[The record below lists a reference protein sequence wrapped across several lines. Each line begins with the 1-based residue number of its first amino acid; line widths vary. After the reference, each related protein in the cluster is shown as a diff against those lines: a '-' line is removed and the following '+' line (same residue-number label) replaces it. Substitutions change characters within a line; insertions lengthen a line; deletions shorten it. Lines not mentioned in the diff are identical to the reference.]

1 MRRLITLVLA
11 AVLVGSLVILPT
23 KAVAG
28 DNYYWAKSYGGAGTD
43 VINDVKIWSDGSI
56 IAVGYTNSTGAG
68 GYDAFVMKLNPDG
81 SLAWAKTYGGS
92 KNDSASAVAIANN
105 GDIIVAGWTE
115 SFGAGGK
122 DVWVLKL
129 DENGSIKWQKTYG
142 GEYDDE
148 AHAVTIA
155 PNAGIIVAGYTR
167 SFRTNGP
174 NVWILRLDE
183 NGKVEW
189 QKTYGGSSID
199 RAYAIALANNGD
211 IIVAGETWSF
221 DVAYGDVW
229 VLRLDGNGNIK
240 WQKTYGGKDN
250 DWAYAVTIAPNGDII
265 LVGETRSFGAGNN
278 DAWILRLDENGNIKW
293 QKTYGGDIY
302 DEAYAVAIAS
312 NGDIIIAGVTSNFGA
327 RGTDVWVLRL
337 DDNGNIK
344 WEKIYGGNDFDDAH
358 AVAIMDNG
366 NIIIAGDNGAEPTI
380 LDVGADAW
388 LLRLPPDGNLPG
400 CSFYKDSNAQ
410 INEPY
415 PTIEDSNAEI
425 HETNAEVEYSNA
437 YPHSWSPQV
446 ETQYGPATLSVSSE
460 PSGAGVYINGT
471 YEGVTPLT
479 LTLNPGTY
487 QVKLSKENYKDYTTT
502 VTLAPMENK
511 TITAQLTP
519 KPATLSVNS
528 DPAGAKV
535 YVNGTYEGIT
545 PLNLTLSPG
554 TYRIKLSKEDYENY
568 TTTITLNPGESK
580 TISPV
585 LSPLFGY
592 LSITSPEGAKVYV
605 DGSLIGTTPITDYKL
620 PKGKH
625 ELKLVKEG
633 YEGYSAN
640 ITITGG
646 KTLSLTPQLKPIIK
660 TTTSTTAT
668 TTTTTTTTT
677 TSNLIQSSTSPSST
691 TPVSSSSTGFSSKL
705 LYALGTI
712 LILALIGGIAAK
724 ARGGKKPSEPSR
736 RPEATQGKH
745 PAQEHMESPTPQ
757 LAATSAS
764 QPSNYHPE
772 FPAELLNK
780 YEPLEFLGEGGF
792 AKVYKVRRKK
802 DGQIVALKIPR
813 IDEKTSKTFLREVS
827 TWLQLDHPNIVKL
840 YDADILP
847 VPHLEMEYVEG
858 FKLNGKTI
866 RDLEKYPKPVDE
878 STALRLVRGIAEGLK
893 HAHSK
898 GIYHRDLKPQ
908 NVLLKSDLTPK
919 ITDWGL
925 AKIGTMSSSRSVM
938 GYTPLYAAPEHLLP
952 GKYGHTDARTD
963 IWQLGVIFYEL
974 LTGKLPFEGYTYEEV
989 FGKIVDETYRFTPP
1003 SKIDPELAKYDEI
1016 FEKLLAKRKEE
1027 RYQSVDEFLKD
1038 VGKLEEVERRKAELE
1053 SEVQELKKTLSW
1065 SVSALKKSTTPEE
1078 IRKNR
1083 RIVVETLGK
1092 LALAYAQL
1100 NNKAELLNTLN
1111 DLKFYTVKNLND
1123 LLSAISTAETLLK
1136 ENLPVSEDFIER
1148 LKVLVHEIK
1157 RENET

>member
-1 MRRLITLVLA
+1 M
-11 AVLVGSLVILPT
+11 
-23 KAVAG
+23 
-28 DNYYWAKSYGGAGTD
+28 
-43 VINDVKIWSDGSI
+43 
-56 IAVGYTNSTGAG
+56 
-68 GYDAFVMKLNPDG
+68 
-81 SLAWAKTYGGS
+81 
-92 KNDSASAVAIANN
+92 
-105 GDIIVAGWTE
+105 
-115 SFGAGGK
+115 
-122 DVWVLKL
+122 
-129 DENGSIKWQKTYG
+129 
-142 GEYDDE
+142 
-148 AHAVTIA
+148 
-155 PNAGIIVAGYTR
+155 
-167 SFRTNGP
+167 
-174 NVWILRLDE
+174 
-183 NGKVEW
+183 
-189 QKTYGGSSID
+189 
-199 RAYAIALANNGD
+199 
-211 IIVAGETWSF
+211 
-221 DVAYGDVW
+221 
-229 VLRLDGNGNIK
+229 
-240 WQKTYGGKDN
+240 
-250 DWAYAVTIAPNGDII
+250 
-265 LVGETRSFGAGNN
+265 
-278 DAWILRLDENGNIKW
+278 
-293 QKTYGGDIY
+293 
-302 DEAYAVAIAS
+302 
-312 NGDIIIAGVTSNFGA
+312 
-327 RGTDVWVLRL
+327 
-337 DDNGNIK
+337 
-344 WEKIYGGNDFDDAH
+344 
-358 AVAIMDNG
+358 
-366 NIIIAGDNGAEPTI
+366 
-380 LDVGADAW
+380 
-388 LLRLPPDGNLPG
+388 
-400 CSFYKDSNAQ
+400 
-410 INEPY
+410 
-415 PTIEDSNAEI
+415 
-425 HETNAEVEYSNA
+425 
-437 YPHSWSPQV
+437 
-446 ETQYGPATLSVSSE
+446 
-460 PSGAGVYINGT
+460 
-471 YEGVTPLT
+471 
-479 LTLNPGTY
+479 
-487 QVKLSKENYKDYTTT
+487 
-502 VTLAPMENK
+502 
-511 TITAQLTP
+511 
-519 KPATLSVNS
+519 
-528 DPAGAKV
+528 
-535 YVNGTYEGIT
+535 
-545 PLNLTLSPG
+545 
-554 TYRIKLSKEDYENY
+554 
-568 TTTITLNPGESK
+568 
-580 TISPV
+580 
-585 LSPLFGY
+585 
-592 LSITSPEGAKVYV
+592 
-605 DGSLIGTTPITDYKL
+605 
-620 PKGKH
+620 
-625 ELKLVKEG
+625 
-633 YEGYSAN
+633 
-640 ITITGG
+640 
-646 KTLSLTPQLKPIIK
+646 
-660 TTTSTTAT
+660 
-668 TTTTTTTTT
+668 
-677 TSNLIQSSTSPSST
+677 
-691 TPVSSSSTGFSSKL
+691 
-705 LYALGTI
+705 
-712 LILALIGGIAAK
+712 
-724 ARGGKKPSEPSR
+724 
-736 RPEATQGKH
+736 
-745 PAQEHMESPTPQ
+745 
-757 LAATSAS
+757 AATSAS